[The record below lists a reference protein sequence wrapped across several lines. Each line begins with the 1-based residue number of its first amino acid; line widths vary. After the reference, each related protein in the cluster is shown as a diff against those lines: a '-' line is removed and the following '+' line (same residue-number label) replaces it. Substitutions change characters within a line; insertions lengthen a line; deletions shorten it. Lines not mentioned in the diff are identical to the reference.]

1 MHLFDVV
8 DTLDVKKN
16 TNKKNNFVFFNFAD
30 FFKKLLTLPS
40 FSTFGPLPN

>member
-16 TNKKNNFVFFNFAD
+16 KIKMDKVSNLTSTVFSENKQLGVTKR
-30 FFKKLLTLPS
+30 
-40 FSTFGPLPN
+40 